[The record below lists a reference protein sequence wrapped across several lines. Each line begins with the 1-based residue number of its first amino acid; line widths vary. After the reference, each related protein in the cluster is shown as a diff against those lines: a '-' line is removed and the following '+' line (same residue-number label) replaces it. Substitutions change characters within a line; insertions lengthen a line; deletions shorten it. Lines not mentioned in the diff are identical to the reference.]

1 MGVCQEKCMLYAP
14 VLCGRS
20 GTYLYVCI
28 CVYIYI
34 CVTQITTSSS
44 LWLRQVSFMMLLV
57 TKNTKATENGK
68 VEQC

>member
-28 CVYIYI
+28 CVYTYI
-34 CVTQITTSSS
+34 CHSNYSLQFLVVETS
-44 LWLRQVSFMMLLV
+44 SFMMLLV